1 MNITAKDVQSLRAK
15 TGVGMMECKK
25 ALVEA
30 NGNEEEAIK
39 ILRERGIAVAAKKS
53 TRIAAEGVVDIM
65 YCQECNL
72 AAILEVNTES
82 DFAAK
87 NEKFQGFVKDLLKVI
102 LKNKPA
108 DMDALMAAPFD
119 GAANVEEALKNQIF
133 TVGENMNIRRFE
145 IVEGPV
151 STYVHGKGSIG
162 VIVKMAE
169 KCDDPRY
176 AEAAKNLALQVASMN
191 PTYLDKDSVPASVI
205 DSEKE
210 VIAAQIQND
219 PANANKPA
227 AVVEKMVVGKLNKF
241 YATNCLM
248 LQEYVKEDKMSVA
261 KYLEGVSKEIGCTVK
276 PVSFLRFEKGEG
288 LEKKNENFAE
298 EIAKLTNK

>member
-1 MNITAKDVQSLRAK
+1 MNITAKDVQSLRQK

-65 YCQECNL
+65 YCSECNR
-72 AAILEVNTES
+72 AAIIEVNTES

-87 NEKFQGFVKDLLKVI
+87 NEKFSSFVKELLEVI
-102 LKNKPA
+102 LKKNPA
-108 DMDALMAAPFD
+108 SVEELLAADFD
-119 GAANVEEALKNQIF
+119 GSMNVEEAVKNKIF
-133 TVGENMNIRRFE
+133 TVGENINIRRFE
-145 IVEGPV
+145 IVDGPV
-151 STYVHGKGSIG
+151 STYVHGKGTIG
-162 VIVKMAE
+162 VIVKMSAAS
-169 KCDDPRY
+169 DDAKF
-176 AEAAKNLALQVASMN
+176 AEAAKNVALQVASMN
-191 PTYLDKDSVPASVI
+191 PAYLDKDSVPASVV
-205 DSEKE
+205 DAEKE

-219 PANANKPA
+219 EANAKKPA
-227 AVVEKMVVGKLNKF
+227 AVIEKMVAGKINKF
-241 YATNCLM
+241 FNSNCLM
-248 LQEYVKEDKMSVA
+248 LQEYVKEDNMSVA
-261 KYLEGVSKEIGCTVK
+261 KYLEGVSKEIGCEVK
-276 PVSFLRFEKGEG
+276 PVAFVRFEKGEG